1 MQYDCSGKR
10 TAAPRPEL
18 HPYGNPA
25 MNKALPR
32 ILGFVSL
39 SVLSYFALS
48 LVSGIAQLASLADR
62 ALPGAGQVVFWGL
75 AIVFA
80 GLLLT
85 PVVIYLRLPKP
96 LIPPDDDSPAA
107 QERYQTAFRTQ
118 LKANSLLADVPL
130 DANEQIPAALAKLGT
145 DADKIIKDS
154 AAAVFVSTAVM
165 QNGRLDGL
173 LVLATQLRMLWRIAS
188 IYYQRPSP
196 RQMLYLYSNVGSNV
210 LIADNIQN
218 IDFAELA
225 TPIVVSIFPSIKG
238 GIPGL
243 QGISTLLVN
252 SMANG
257 AANAFLTLRVGLL
270 AKAYCAALTTP
281 SQTVVRQSTTAKALS
296 LVAAIVNEQGR
307 RIVQKSWETVRDSVA
322 SATDATLQGAKQAVI
337 KTSEKTID
345 GARTI
350 GRKMSGG
357 IGSVKARLT
366 RKAGEA

>member
-1 MQYDCSGKR
+1 
-10 TAAPRPEL
+10 
-18 HPYGNPA
+18 

-39 SVLSYFALS
+39 FVLGYFGLS
-48 LVSGIAQLASLADR
+48 LVSSIAQLASLADR
-62 ALPGAGQVVFWGL
+62 VLPGAGPAVFGCL
-75 AIVFA
+75 VLVFT

-85 PVVIYLRLPKP
+85 PLVIYFKLPKP

-107 QERYQTAFRTQ
+107 QERYQAAFRLQ
-118 LKANSLLADVPL
+118 LKGNPLLADVPL
-130 DANEQIPAALAKLGT
+130 DANEQVAAALERLNAE
-145 DADKIIKDS
+145 ADRIIKDS
-154 AAAVFVSTAVM
+154 ASAVFVSTAVM

-188 IYYQRPSP
+188 IYYLRPSP
-196 RQMLYLYSNVGSNV
+196 RQMLYLYSNVGANV

-225 TPIVVSIFPSIKG
+225 TPVVVSIFPSIKG

-270 AKAYCAALTTP
+270 ARAYCAALTMP
-281 SQTVVRQSTTAKALS
+281 SQAAVRQSTTTKALS

-307 RIVQKSWETVRDSVA
+307 RVAHKSWETVRDSVA
-322 SATDATLQGAKQAVI
+322 SATDATLQGAKHAVI
-337 KTSEKTID
+337 KTSEKTVE
-345 GARTI
+345 GAKTI

-357 IGSVKARLT
+357 IGSLRARLT
-366 RKAGEA
+366 GKDGET